1 MMKRAKR
8 RNDSIIPLS
17 REHHYALLLCLRIHR
32 GVEKYEEDPKWLM
45 EQTRKTIR
53 FFETNLAAH
62 FEAEEAVLFPAMS
75 GMVVTSELID
85 TLFKEH
91 EEIRIRIEHLREM
104 DRSGENTTLASA
116 LNSFADLLEAHV
128 RKEERQLFPIYE
140 QEVTKEADRR
150 VGQEI
155 LNRIG
160 TGLQPKHPELLE

>member
-1 MMKRAKR
+1 MKKAKR

-32 GVEKYEEDPKWLM
+32 GVKKYEKDSDWLR
-45 EQTRKTIR
+45 EQTRKSIR
-53 FFETNLAAH
+53 FFETNLVAH
-62 FEAEEAVLFPAMS
+62 FDAEEGVLFPAIS
-75 GMVVTSELID
+75 GMALTTELLD
-85 TLFKEH
+85 TLYKEH
-91 EEIRIRIEHLREM
+91 QEIRTRIEHLREM
-104 DRSGENTTLASA
+104 FRSGENTTLASA
-116 LNSFADLLEAHV
+116 LNSFADLLEAHI